1 MLRLLVHQRCDLHN
15 QIVRNC
21 KYNNSF
27 LTSFMIRP
35 ERKNFSEA
43 VQAPKYNINI
53 NYYARL
59 GLQACAQDT
68 EIKEKFYK
76 LAKKYHPDSRQSQGI
91 SQDKHVEE

>member
-1 MLRLLVHQRCDLHN
+1 M
-15 QIVRNC
+15 RNC
-21 KYNNSF
+21 WQKDTLLKSF
-27 LTSFMIRP
+27 LLRP
-35 ERKNFSEA
+35 ELKTFSDQK
-43 VQAPKYNINI
+43 QAPKFNINI

-59 GLQACAQDT
+59 GLQSCALDQ